1 MSTNR
6 KIRGAND
13 GRQAGPG
20 VSFGKPLQAGLAQP
34 RVQSCIRIKALMSAA
49 DSSSR
54 GSRRLRIWSGG
65 MR

>member
-6 KIRGAND
+6 EIRGAND
-13 GRQAGPG
+13 GWQADPG
-20 VSFGKPLQAGLAQP
+20 VSLGKPLRAGLAQSC
-34 RVQSCIRIKALMSAA
+34 VQSCIRIKALMSAA
-49 DSSSR
+49 DSSNR